1 VTDADRLAS
10 ARVDRGIGTD
20 FVQSLE
26 RGLAV
31 IRAFDAEH
39 PELTLSEVA
48 RVAGLTRASA
58 RRFLRTLAELGYV
71 RSNGRLFALRPRVL
85 ELGYAYLSSLS
96 LHEVAQ
102 PHLERLVSLLRES
115 SSVSVLDADDVVYV
129 ARVPTRRIM
138 TITISVGT
146 RFPAYATSMGRVL
159 LAGQS
164 DEWLDGYFATV
175 ELRRLTARTVTDAPA
190 LRAELLQVREQGW
203 AFVDEE
209 LEEGLRAIAAPIN
222 DVSGRVI
229 AAVNVSSPVS
239 RGSAD
244 LVRSEFLPHLLAAAR
259 GIEEDLSRRGAQ
271 TSTRLG
277 A

>member
-1 VTDADRLAS
+1 
-10 ARVDRGIGTD
+10 
-20 FVQSLE
+20 
-26 RGLAV
+26 
-31 IRAFDAEH
+31 
-39 PELTLSEVA
+39 
-48 RVAGLTRASA
+48 
-58 RRFLRTLAELGYV
+58 
-71 RSNGRLFALRPRVL
+71 
-85 ELGYAYLSSLS
+85 
-96 LHEVAQ
+96 
-102 PHLERLVSLLRES
+102 
-115 SSVSVLDADDVVYV
+115 VLDADDVVYV

-175 ELRRLTARTVTDAPA
+175 ELRRLTARTVTDVPS
-190 LRAELLQVREQGW
+190 LRAELLLVREQGW

-222 DVSGRVI
+222 DSSGRVI

-239 RGSAD
+239 RGSPD

-259 GIEEDLSRRGAQ
+259 GIEEDLSR
-271 TSTRLG
+271 STTGSR
-277 A
+277 